1 MAMLFL
7 TTCEVIGEYPLPPQ
21 EWLGLVIKMLEAI
34 KEHKQKGKIVVHGAY
49 VGRRAGCII
58 WDVDSNKELQ
68 SLLIQLPLWPFMEWD
83 IIPLLST
90 DETLESVKQAMQ
102 AL

>member
-1 MAMLFL
+1 MLFL
-7 TTCEVIGEYPLPPQ
+7 TTCEIVGEYPLPSK
-21 EWLGLVIKMLEAI
+21 EWLELVIKMLEAI
-34 KEHKQKGKIVVHGAY
+34 MDHKQKGKIVVHGSY

-58 WDVDSNKELQ
+58 WDVESNKELQ

-83 IIPLLST
+83 ILPLLST
-90 DETLESVKQAMQ
+90 AETLESVKQAMT